1 METSIQLAAA
11 GKITNEQLQEQLQTA
26 LATAVETATE
36 TSIQLAAA
44 KGITTEQIQEQVQ
57 TAMAS
62 ALETAMEM
70 SLRLTSDT
78 GISSNE
84 VAAELIKAQVRLE
97 EKMNAKIALHAKGK
111 FPLKHSLMSSTLIA
125 RMIEGPPRYDQQ
137 NGLFNLDATAAS
149 TPKFNRPFST
159 KHAAALSY
167 TPRMNIMN
175 VIFGD
180 DFLTDATKYLF
191 DKNKRTRDKVLQGI
205 QRMRATVNKNAR
217 LPGGRA
223 MDTFMQ
229 SKLGAPFM
237 QFIDAFDGISDVL
250 SIICTFT
257 DGFFY
262 DPNGTG
268 LSWEPWAPE
277 TFENTRQKMI
287 DAQLEAIR
295 DYNNFIGEDDYDY
308 PFSTAQYPIIVGPLE
323 VTERIET
330 LGKYRGDVEYIQRK
344 IETEID
350 VIREKILRDT
360 TPGVNRYYHDKLLSA
375 VPDFENDEE
384 IMRGVYDQNGVFSDD
399 KLVYY
404 LDYLEKAPGGC
415 QDYDNLY
422 RIAFTRVC
430 DYADGQVYED
440 EYNGKMCGTYTRK
453 RFQCGFKTLDECKTQ
468 AARYIAS
475 NGQVGTYG
483 EWFNMSLLKDKNG
496 TRIVPKDFISG
507 GPEACI
513 VTGQGMRSLCKQA
526 TFSDNY
532 YDFENHTCKFT
543 EELCQSFGTCVNE
556 RTNADGTKQTF
567 CEIPRA
573 LQGAQMF
580 FGQQLPREWVKVH
593 GCHIAKPE
601 DTDQNLI
608 AMADFFTFGGQSF
621 FNDMAKN
628 QANWN
633 AGMKHMFMG
642 ADALN
647 TWMNIAT
654 IIGPMI
660 AAQLGVAPG
669 PLMIA
674 ILIVVGA
681 QMADSAL
688 KENRAV
694 SQNTPKEAAEYTVGG
709 WETTELYSDVF
720 SLETLTRTSATT
732 TYAHGIIVPAN
743 STVKVRLLSIKW
755 TDGTTNTTVSALDV
769 YVTAVPTLNSLTFNE
784 MSVTY
789 PGFTGFV
796 DKKGYVKVIN
806 PNPSFKINSVSGRKI
821 PQPVGYVDGWLT
833 KPLRPRNSSNQI
845 VPVTAGVSAIDGVIE
860 KHFFADCQMNNT
872 AYPDGQSCPGALAD
886 IAQIWR
892 DIYTLIDD
900 LNDWDFSR
908 LRAELNAQAAEISA
922 SYETL
927 RASTQDRLKAVTDQ
941 KGALESACRGSGVL
955 TASCWNKIGAIT
967 GGSIEAAFSNLG
979 DQISELEGVL
989 EMINNAQISGTIQL
1003 FTQLGNRTKALVTR
1017 GAAIQLKN
1025 LASTDWSGRCVD
1037 TRIEQNFLIGRA
1049 IGEFVSG
1056 KLVRQ
1061 LTREVLDSIP
1071 ALPED
1076 VKDDIM
1082 DVQYWGMTF
1091 ASGGVPEWRCN
1102 TTGKINIDVSAW
1114 NDECYKAVAVDSA
1127 TGTIKAS
1134 KGNPVNLHVDW
1145 DDWMDA
1151 EAYKRMCSEHMSSGV
1166 PTPMIRAWSASLA
1179 NKMWCIPSQPN
1190 ETWAD
1195 PTIGILEP
1203 LATQYAVN
1211 RAWTNFGDGPEW
1223 FSIDYPQYPDG
1234 VLYHPPQETQERDSA
1249 KHWWY
1254 QLVYSKDEFNRAN
1267 LWDDAKL
1274 MEHFTKDTISQMRIE
1289 YCTDDLLGNENRGIQ
1304 PLDPENIDDRCWG
1317 FLSVKISG
1325 YSYMPMAI
1333 LSKVTQAIA

>member
-1 METSIQLAAA
+1 MD
-11 GKITNEQLQEQLQTA
+11 
-26 LATAVETATE
+26 
-36 TSIQLAAA
+36 
-44 KGITTEQIQEQVQ
+44 
-57 TAMAS
+57 
-62 ALETAMEM
+62 M
-70 SLRLTSDT
+70 SLQLTSVT
-78 GISSNE
+78 GVSSSD

-97 EKMNAKIALHAKGK
+97 EKMNAKIALHTKGK
-111 FPLKHSLMSSTLIA
+111 FPLKHALVSSTLIA
-125 RMIEGPPRYDQQ
+125 RITEGPPRYDQQ
-137 NGLFNLDATAAS
+137 TGLFDLDATAAS
-149 TPKFNRPFST
+149 APKFKRPFNT

-167 TPRMNIMN
+167 TPRQVIMQDGDALVDMTN
-175 VIFGD
+175 FIFQ
-180 DFLTDATKYLF
+180 KH
-191 DKNKRTRDKVLQGI
+191 KKTRDKVLKGI
-205 QRMRATVNKNAR
+205 QRMRATVKKNAR
-217 LPGGRA
+217 LPGGKA
-223 MDTFMQ
+223 MDTFME
-229 SKLGAPFM
+229 SKVGAPFM
-237 QFIDAFDGISDVL
+237 QFIDFFDTISDVL
-250 SIICTFT
+250 SIVCTFT
-257 DGFFY
+257 DAFFY

-277 TFENTRQKMI
+277 TFTNARQKMI
-287 DAQLEAIR
+287 DAQLEAIE
-295 DYNNFIGEDDYDY
+295 DYNNWIGTDDYDY
-308 PFSTAQYPIIVGPLE
+308 PYSTAQYPIIVGPLE
-323 VTERIET
+323 GMKTPTR
-330 LGKYRGDVEYIQRK
+330 YHGDVEYIQRK

-350 VIREKILRDT
+350 VIREKILRDPT
-360 TPGVNRYYHDKLLSA
+360 SPYHAKLLSA

-384 IMRGVYDQNGVFSDD
+384 IMRGVYDQNGMFPDD

-404 LDYLEKAPGGC
+404 LDYLVNAPGGC

-422 RIAFTRVC
+422 RDAFTRVC
-430 DYADGQVYED
+430 DDAGGQVYED

-453 RFQCGFKTLDECKTQ
+453 RFQCGFKTFAECENK

-475 NGQVGTYG
+475 NGQIGSYG
-483 EWFNMSLLKDKNG
+483 EWFDMRLLKDKNG
-496 TRIVPKDFISG
+496 ARIVPESSLYYQPGKG

-526 TFSDNY
+526 TFTDDN
-532 YDFENHTCKFT
+532 YDFENHTCRFT

-593 GCHIAKPE
+593 GCHVAKPE
-601 DTDQNLI
+601 DTTQNLL
-608 AMADFFTFGGQSF
+608 AMADFFTLGGQSF

-633 AGMKHMFMG
+633 AGMKNMFMG

-660 AAQLGVAPG
+660 AAEVGVAPG

-688 KENRAV
+688 KENRAI

-732 TYAHGIIVPAN
+732 TYAHGITIPEN
-743 STVKVRLLSIKW
+743 STLKVRLLSIKW
-755 TDGTTNTTVSALDV
+755 TDGTTKTTVSALDV
-769 YVTAVPTLNSLTFNE
+769 TVTAIPTPTSLTFNE
-784 MSVTY
+784 MPATY

-806 PNPSFKINSVSGRKI
+806 PNPGFKLNSVSGRKM

-833 KPLRPRNSSNQI
+833 KPLRPRDSANQI

-860 KHFFADCQMNNT
+860 KHFFTDCQLNNT

-886 IAQIWR
+886 ITQTWREIYELIADIDSWDFDKLTAELTEQAAQI
-892 DIYTLIDD
+892 
-900 LNDWDFSR
+900 
-908 LRAELNAQAAEISA
+908 RAN
-922 SYETL
+922 YETS
-927 RASTQDRLKAVTDQ
+927 RRSTQDRLDAVTSQ
-941 KGALESACRGSGVL
+941 RGALDSACKDMGVF
-955 TASCWNKIGAIT
+955 TKSCWDKIGAIT
-967 GGSIEAAFSNLG
+967 GGSIEAAFSNLD
-979 DQISELEGVL
+979 DQISELEDVL
-989 EMINNAQISGTIQL
+989 DMITNAVVNGITQL
-1003 FTQLGNRTKALVTR
+1003 FTQFGNRTKALFTR

-1025 LASTDWSGRCVD
+1025 LENMDWSGRCVD
-1037 TRIEQNFLIGRA
+1037 TRIEQNFKIGQA
-1049 IGEFVSG
+1049 LGNFFSG
-1056 KLVRQ
+1056 KLWAQ
-1061 LTREVLDSIP
+1061 LTRS
-1071 ALPED
+1071 ALEAMDCPPD
-1076 VKDDIM
+1076 IIDDIM
-1082 DVQYWGMTF
+1082 EVQYWGNKF
-1091 ASGGVPEWRCN
+1091 SSGGVSELRCN
-1102 TTGKINIDVSAW
+1102 MVGRINPDVSAW
-1114 NDECYKAVAVDSA
+1114 HDECYKAVAVDSA

-1145 DDWMDA
+1145 DDWMDK
-1151 EAYKRMCSEHMSSGV
+1151 EAYKRMCSEHISSGV

-1190 ETWAD
+1190 ESWAD

-1211 RAWTNFGDGPEW
+1211 RAWTNFGDGPDW
-1223 FSIDYPQYPDG
+1223 FSFDYPQYPDG
-1234 VLYHPPQETQERDSA
+1234 VLYHQPQETQQRDSA

-1274 MEHFTKDTISQMRIE
+1274 LEHFTKDTISQMRIE
-1289 YCTDDLLGNENRGIQ
+1289 YCTDDLLGNENRDIE
-1304 PLDPENIDDRCWG
+1304 PVDPANIDDRCWG
-1317 FLSVKISG
+1317 FLAVKIAG

-1333 LSKVTQAIA
+1333 LSKVTQAI